1 MSFKPLTAAS
11 AVLLALAAVPG
22 VVRGH
27 AYPMIV
33 VPPDGATL
41 REPPREIR
49 MHFTEGLEMEFCRI
63 VVKSADGEIF
73 SQGKLRRLADDTVAI
88 DLKPLR
94 PGAYRVEWQVL
105 SVDTHVTDGVLR
117 FTVAPMK

>member
-1 MSFKPLTAAS
+1 
-11 AVLLALAAVPG
+11 LLALAAAPG

-33 VPPDGATL
+33 VPPDGAAL

-49 MHFTEGLEMEFCRI
+49 IQFTEGIELEFSNI
-63 VVKSADGEIF
+63 VVKGAGGEIF
-73 SQGKLRRLADDTVAI
+73 SQGKLRRLADDIVAI

-117 FTVAPMK
+117 VTVAPAK

>member
-11 AVLLALAAVPG
+11 AVLLALSGVPG
-22 VVRGH
+22 IVRGH

-49 MHFTEGLEMEFCRI
+49 IQFTESLEMEFSRI
-63 VVKSADGEIF
+63 VVKTADGEIV
-73 SQGKLRRLADDTVAI
+73 SQGKLRRLADDIVAV

>member
-49 MHFTEGLEMEFCRI
+49 MQFTEGLEMEFSRI

-73 SQGKLRRLADDTVAI
+73 SQGKLRRLADDTIAI

>member
-11 AVLLALAAVPG
+11 AVLLALAGTPG
-22 VVRGH
+22 AVRGH
-27 AYPMIV
+27 AYPIIV

-41 REPPREIR
+41 RQPPREIR
-49 MHFTEGLEMEFCRI
+49 IQFTEGIELEFSTI
-63 VVKSADGEIF
+63 VVKGVDGEIF
-73 SQGKLRRLADDTVAI
+73 SQGKLRRIADDIVAI

-117 FTVAPMK
+117 FTVAPTK